1 MGGGTPTPPFF
12 IVLEFAPKNSSE
24 TPLPCSRTNK
34 AFGLFV
40 WMHVHTQTHWGGGD
54 WGTNPPEASNVA
66 QQGQE
71 KNTNSW
77 GVKTSTTGTL
87 QCLPTFVFV
96 VRTRT
101 LKSLNVRNHFDLD
114 GPFLDDDLHPRQLL
128 HVQVGGTVPFEEADG
143 CKRRSECLPTKIL
156 QNSNP
161 MVQNF
166 AAHSGR
172 PLKSPIKICSSEK
185 GGKHKRSARE

>member
-1 MGGGTPTPPFF
+1 MLKDQQSVRTFWLDARPHPD
-12 IVLEFAPKNSSE
+12 
-24 TPLPCSRTNK
+24 PL
-34 AFGLFV
+34 
-40 WMHVHTQTHWGGGD
+40 GGGD

-96 VRTRT
+96 VRIHT